1 MVDQTRAETR
11 ERVTIAPLSGALGAE
26 ISGVDLSKPLTDEI
40 FAEIYQAF
48 LDHLVIFFRDQD
60 LGPEELIAIGSRFG
74 ELHIHDYTE
83 TMEGYPEVIEVIKL
97 PEEKHNWGDGWHID
111 SPSFECPP
119 LGSVIHAKDV
129 PPYGGDTQWSNMYL
143 AYETLSEG
151 MKRLLAGLE
160 CVFEASHKNFMG
172 YAGIPHKEGPART
185 AAHPVVRTHPVT
197 GKKSLFLGFRQGRQF
212 KDMTVEESAP
222 ILDYL
227 YQHLANP
234 DFTCRFHWEN
244 GAVGIWDNRCTLH
257 RVQADYFHELRGIPQ
272 SLRYMTRV
280 QMMGDRPY

>member
-1 MVDQTRAETR
+1 MGATNSVITSTKLNVR
-11 ERVTIAPLSGALGAE
+11 PLSGAIGAE
-26 ISGVDLSKPLTDEI
+26 ITGVDLSKPLTDEQ
-40 FAEIYQAF
+40 FAEIHQAF

-60 LGPEELIAIGSRFG
+60 LGPEEMIAVGSRFG

-97 PEEKHNWGDGWHID
+97 PEEKHNWGDHWHVD
-111 SPSFECPP
+111 SPAFESPP

-129 PPYGGDTQWSNMYL
+129 PPYSGDTQFANMYL
-143 AYETLSEG
+143 AYESLSDG
-151 MKRLLAGLE
+151 MKQMLSGLK
-160 CVFEASHKNFMG
+160 CVFKGTHKGFMG
-172 YAGIPHKEGPART
+172 YGGMPHKEGPDRIS
-185 AAHPVVRTHPVT
+185 AHPVVRTHPET
-197 GKKSLFLGFRQGRQF
+197 GKKSLFLTVKPGLHFE
-212 KDMTVEESAP
+212 DMTVEESAP

-227 YQHLANP
+227 YRHLANP

-244 GAVGIWDNRCTLH
+244 GSIGIWDNRCTLH
-257 RVQADYFHELRGIPQ
+257 RVQRDYFHELRGIPQ

>member
-1 MVDQTRAETR
+1 MGATNSVITSTKLNVR
-11 ERVTIAPLSGALGAE
+11 PLSGAIGAE
-26 ISGVDLSKPLTDEI
+26 ITGIDLSKPLTDEK
-40 FAEIYQAF
+40 FAEIHQAF

-60 LGPEELIAIGSRFG
+60 LGPEEMIAVGSRFG

-97 PEEKHNWGDGWHID
+97 PEEKHNWGDHWHVD
-111 SPSFECPP
+111 SPAFESPP

-129 PPYGGDTQWSNMYL
+129 PPYSGDTQFANMYL
-143 AYETLSEG
+143 AYESLSDG
-151 MKRLLAGLE
+151 MKQMLSGLK
-160 CVFEASHKNFMG
+160 CVFKGTHKGFMG
-172 YAGIPHKEGPART
+172 YGGMPHKEGPDRIS
-185 AAHPVVRTHPVT
+185 AHPVVRTHPET
-197 GKKSLFLGFRQGRQF
+197 GKKSLFLTVKPSLHFE
-212 KDMTVEESAP
+212 DMTVEESAP

-227 YQHLANP
+227 YRHLANP

-244 GAVGIWDNRCTLH
+244 GSIGIWDNRCTLH
-257 RVQADYFHELRGIPQ
+257 RVQRDYFYELRGIPQ